1 MTFALLTV
9 LLNTAT
15 EYEAQVVREVAIRA
29 GLMWTCSG
37 CGRHHP
43 ADTPICPECATTA
56 GPALFR
62 RFPSAPAAPGIVA
75 AAWIALS
82 TALDARRASPNTTT
96 RPEDLIQVGVGLRLT
111 PVLHHAVTVATSAEA
126 ASADHLWAQLTGQL
140 PPPLAAPAA
149 MLRAITAY
157 RHNDLAQANAH
168 LRRAIGDDPSFV
180 PAHLTLRRLRH
191 GCQPADLAPSLL
203 AALDAE
209 GGATHRRS

>member
-140 PPPLAAPAA
+140 PPHLSCSSGDVARDHRLPTQRSRASERAPATCNRRRPQFRPGPPDVAAPPTW
-149 MLRAITAY
+149 LPTRGPRAIA
-157 RHNDLAQANAH
+157 AGCP
-168 LRRAIGDDPSFV
+168 RR
-180 PAHLTLRRLRH
+180 
-191 GCQPADLAPSLL
+191 
-203 AALDAE
+203 
-209 GGATHRRS
+209 